1 MINMP
6 EIEPSRSDAGGFLGT
21 EVEKQLKAAFDALPF
36 DIPVYLFTRKGEGD
50 AMDRAA
56 RSLAGVFQKLSSR
69 IRLKELDV
77 GDREGNRLK
86 ISSSPTFVFGP
97 ERYSIKYLG
106 VPFGEEGKTLVGA
119 LLLLGLGSSGL
130 GEESLKIMKRLDS
143 RREIKVFVSPTCPYC
158 PEQAIHAMKAAME
171 RPDLVSLEIIDIQ
184 SNPEIAD
191 RYSAFSVPQ
200 VYANDILIAQGAQPE
215 ELFILSLL
223 KLEPQTVF
231 IPESDAE
238 VVETDVVI
246 VGGGPAGL
254 TAGIYA
260 VRSGLKTVVVER
272 GALGGQVATTPIV
285 ENYPGFTRVPG
296 KTLVDIL
303 VSHALEYVQI
313 FPGEEVVDIR
323 FGDTMEVLTSRRR
336 FVARAVI
343 LATGARY
350 RHLDVPGEMR
360 LAGRGVSYCATCDG
374 PLFRG
379 KRVIV
384 VGGGNSATTEA
395 LYLHNIGVDVT
406 IVHRRDTLR
415 AQEHLVRSVQDS
427 GIPVLWNTEVRE
439 IRGVEKVK
447 EVSVYNNRTGET
459 SSLPVDGVFI
469 AVGYVPTVDLARKIG
484 VELTPDGFIRHDSR
498 HRTNIPGVYS
508 AGDVEGGYKQI
519 VTAMGQGTEAALSV
533 FEDLRNPYW
542 LDEGGWVGSLLMK
555 NRGNDLSSRG
565 A

>member
-86 ISSSPTFVFGP
+86 IFSSPTFVFGP

-215 ELFILSLL
+215 ELFILSLV

-336 FVARAVI
+336 FVARSVI